1 MKLIKSIKRIIR
13 KVSNFIDKKI
23 VVPITKLVLLITSKF
38 DNNSRKFENLLS
50 RNNTLLFVSLFL
62 AVAIFIVIDRKI
74 IVFTDNAA
82 EVLKN
87 QPVTVI
93 YNEEAYVVEGLP
105 ETVDITLIG
114 SKTDLYIAKQSSS
127 HEVTVDLNGLKPG
140 THEVSIDY
148 NQNVGEID
156 YMVNPSTA
164 TVVIHQKVSET
175 RTLSYD
181 VLNQDSLDPTLVIDS
196 VEYGADKVVI
206 KGAEHKL
213 KNVSSVKALVDINEL
228 VEEKAGTT
236 ELKNVPLKAYDN
248 EGNVVDVEMVPSKID
263 VSVNISSPSKE
274 VPIKVVLAED
284 SEVSFGLAIDSIEV
298 SETKVTVYGDESVLD
313 NLNYIP
319 VEIDVSDLKEDT
331 EYKLE
336 LPTPVGIRS
345 MSVNNVTVT
354 VTLASVSNK
363 TIENIGIEPRNLAD
377 NLKVQALDESSS
389 VVSVT
394 LKGVSSVVDTIT
406 ADDVLAY
413 IDLSDYKTPG
423 TYEVPVQ
430 VEGND
435 VRVQYVPKTK
445 KVKVNIVE
453 K

>member
-13 KVSNFIDKKI
+13 KISNFIDKKI

-38 DNNSRKFENLLS
+38 DTNSRKFENLLS

-62 AVAIFIVIDRKI
+62 AIVIFIMIDQKI

-87 QPVTVI
+87 QPVTAI

-114 SKTDLYIAKQSSS
+114 SKTDLYIARQSSS

-140 THEVSIDY
+140 THKVNVEY
-148 NQNVGEID
+148 NQNVGNID

-164 TVVIHQKVSET
+164 TVIIYQKVSET

-196 VEYGADKVVI
+196 VDYSTDKVVI
-206 KGAEHKL
+206 KGAEHQL
-213 KNVSSVKALVDINEL
+213 KNVASVKALVDINNL
-228 VEEKAGTT
+228 VTQEAGTVS
-236 ELKNVPLKAYDN
+236 LKDVPLKAYDN

-263 VSVNISSPSKE
+263 VNVNISSPNKE
-274 VPIKVVLAED
+274 VPIKVIP
-284 SEVSFGLAIDSIEV
+284 SGEVNFGLAIDSIDTN
-298 SETKVTVYGDESVLD
+298 ETKVTVYGDEATLA
-313 NLNYIP
+313 NLKYIP
-319 VEIDVSDLKEDT
+319 VEIDVSDLKEDR

-336 LPTPVGIRS
+336 LSKPVGVRS

-354 VTLASVSNK
+354 VKLSSVSNK
-363 TIENIGIEPRNLAD
+363 TLDNIGIEPRNLD
-377 NLKVQALDESSS
+377 ENLKVQALDASSS
-389 VVSVT
+389 LVSVT
-394 LKGVSSVVDTIT
+394 LTGVSSVVDTIT
-406 ADDVLAY
+406 ADDVTAY
-413 IDLSDYKTPG
+413 IDLSGYTVG
-423 TYEVPVQ
+423 TYEVDVQ
-430 VEGND
+430 VEGSD
-435 VRVQYVPKTK
+435 VRVQYKAKTK
-445 KVKVNIVE
+445 KVKIKIVE